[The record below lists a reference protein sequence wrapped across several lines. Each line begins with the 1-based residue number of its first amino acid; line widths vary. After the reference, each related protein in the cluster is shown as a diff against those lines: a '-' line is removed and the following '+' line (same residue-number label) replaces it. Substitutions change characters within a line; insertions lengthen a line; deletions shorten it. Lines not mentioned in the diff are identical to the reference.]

1 MQVIPIICSW
11 LLVSYLPQLLH
22 DTDTALS
29 MLRARSLLVHL
40 IHSLHTP
47 AIAAAGGP
55 RELLNLTRLL
65 AAQDLA
71 NGSVPTSVWNSA
83 DGGPQSSHEWAIG
96 LTTGEDQGE
105 ARSGSQRNN
114 ELADT
119 AQPDQDSLLKVTI
132 VGDEDA

>member
-1 MQVIPIICSW
+1 MQLLPIIRLR
-11 LLVSYLPQLLH
+11 LLVFYLPQLLH

-55 RELLNLTRLL
+55 RGLLNLTRLL

-71 NGSVPTSVWNSA
+71 IGKVPTSVWSSA
-83 DGGPQSSHEWAIG
+83 DGGPQSAHQWAIG
-96 LTTGEDQGE
+96 LATGEGQGE
-105 ARSGSQRNN
+105 TGSDSQRN

-119 AQPDQDSLLKVTI
+119 AQPDQDPLLKVN
-132 VGDEDA
+132 GYRWR